1 MKLDIHELSL
11 HTPFLLF
18 HRSYI
23 VARPKLR
30 ENVHDT
36 HGDKGVVSR
45 IFKNKLSIKKVNQ
58 IKRAK
63 DLNRHFTKEDI
74 QMADKHK
81 GSHYSSGK

>member
-1 MKLDIHELSL
+1 M
-11 HTPFLLF
+11 
-18 HRSYI
+18 
-23 VARPKLR
+23 ARPKLR
-30 ENVHDT
+30 ENVYDT